1 MGINIPESHRELLA
15 GPVTVVLSTVMPN
28 GQPQTTPIW
37 CNLDEDFVL
46 INTMRQ
52 FRKAKNMQLNP
63 KVCLLAYDQKN
74 PLRNIEIRGCVVDMT
89 EDDALEH
96 LNSLTILYTGKPNFF
111 GDSVDHSLKDKL
123 TPLKIKIKPIRVR
136 VEG

>member
-123 TPLKIKIKPIRVR
+123 TPLKIKINPIRVR